1 MSYIDAM
8 VALTDVDRIKALA
21 KGEKI
26 ERQILKM
33 DEKKSFFEY
42 VGFVDQ
48 NYKDTVFWLTENTKN
63 ETLETIQKWTLG
75 WRIEMQQRILKRLQ
89 NESERSNRRSE

>member
-1 MSYIDAM
+1 M